1 MIKNCP
7 NNYCFKIKFFLLCTN
22 VKNWL
27 KLTVIK
33 WHGQCT
39 KIETFQ
45 GKLFFKSF
53 CRFFGHKLKNAIL
66 FCTTL
71 LIFFPPPRFLIVT
84 WEVKEAIHF
93 QCYHVFCVYG
103 ITMLVYKLLHHW
115 IAFGSK
121 SSSLFTRKK
130 MTIWLT
136 HFALQYFSI
145 VFSREMESRSRS
157 FKSQNYYEVV
167 FKVNNEVSIDR
178 HIL

>member
-1 MIKNCP
+1 M
-7 NNYCFKIKFFLLCTN
+7 LWTN

-45 GKLFFKSF
+45 GKLFFQIILSVLWPQVEKCNSF
-53 CRFFGHKLKNAIL
+53 LYNFAN
-66 FCTTL
+66 
-71 LIFFPPPRFLIVT
+71 FFPPPRFLIVT

-136 HFALQYFSI
+136 HFALFLHCI
-145 VFSREMESRSRS
+145 FTRNGIS
-157 FKSQNYYEVV
+157 FQI
-167 FKVNNEVSIDR
+167 F
-178 HIL
+178 